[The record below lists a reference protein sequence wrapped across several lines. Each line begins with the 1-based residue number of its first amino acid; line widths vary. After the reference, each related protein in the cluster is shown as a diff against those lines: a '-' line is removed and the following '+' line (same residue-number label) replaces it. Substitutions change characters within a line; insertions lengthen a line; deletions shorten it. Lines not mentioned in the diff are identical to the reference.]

1 MPYLPPRV
9 ECPYIGAPPRVQWRV
24 AQAGRIGSGQIGR
37 PGRKMLDRRDGNAHA
52 VAPSHQHTVLGPAQI
67 RNTHGKPYPDRQESH
82 GKGEGCNVC
91 EHAMAKI
98 VRFFPVALIARQIVR
113 RAMLLNRVAQVPA
126 LTRRSQGSRPELKHA
141 VLPIRRDRRRNNGPL
156 GFHWCQLRD
165 ILNLFSTLAT
175 RLPENVGMAGTL
187 SLHSL
192 VEPAVVDS
200 KPTIFRGADD
210 VRVAVSKSDV
220 GIIV

>member
-1 MPYLPPRV
+1 
-9 ECPYIGAPPRVQWRV
+9 
-24 AQAGRIGSGQIGR
+24 
-37 PGRKMLDRRDGNAHA
+37 MLGRRDGNAHA
-52 VAPSHQHTVLGPAQI
+52 VPPSHQYTVLGPAQI

-98 VRFFPVALIARQIVR
+98 VRFFPVAFIARQIVR
-113 RAMLLNRVAQVPA
+113 RAMFLNGVALVPA
-126 LTRRSQGSRPELKHA
+126 LGRRSQGSRTKLKHA

-175 RLPENVGMAGTL
+175 RLPENVGMTRTL
-187 SLHSL
+187 PLKSLM
-192 VEPAVVDS
+192 EPAIVDS
-200 KPTIFRGADD
+200 KPAIFRGADD
-210 VRVAVSKSDV
+210 VSVAVSKSKV
-220 GIIV
+220 RIIV